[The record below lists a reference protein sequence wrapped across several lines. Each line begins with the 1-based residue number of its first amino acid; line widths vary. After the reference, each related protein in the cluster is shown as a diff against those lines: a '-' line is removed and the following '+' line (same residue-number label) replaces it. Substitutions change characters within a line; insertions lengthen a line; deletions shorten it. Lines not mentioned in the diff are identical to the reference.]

1 MTDDVAGRVIKAEQ
15 DRIRCLL
22 DVDRDTYERL
32 HAAEYRLCN
41 PTGAVWTKSEYLD
54 LLTSGRVAYRELEL
68 TSEVD
73 AIVGTD
79 VVVLRY
85 QCVIELTV
93 DGADIPRH
101 EAWHTDVYI
110 TVDGT
115 WRCAW
120 SQATGIMDLP
130 AAAPGSGT

>member
-1 MTDDVAGRVIKAEQ
+1 MSDDVAGQVIKAER

-22 DVDRDTYERL
+22 DVDRAAYDRL

-41 PTGAVWTKSEYLD
+41 PTGTVWSKAEYLD
-54 LLTSGRVAYRELEL
+54 LLATGRVAYRELEL
-68 TSEVD
+68 AGDMD

-85 QCVIELTV
+85 RCVIELTV

-101 EAWHTDVYI
+101 EAWHTDVY
-110 TVDGT
+110 TDDGGT
-115 WRCAW
+115 WRCVW
-120 SQATGIMDLP
+120 SQATGIMGLP
-130 AAAPGSGT
+130 SAAP